1 MDSALARIPARSR
14 GQAMDWSL
22 VLISQEIESTI
33 EYGVEDGGWALLL
46 DPQQEGRALE
56 AIQLYEFENRRWP
69 WRQEVFQTGVLFD
82 WASLAWV
89 LLLCVF
95 WLADGPA
102 NLRDAG
108 LMDSAAVSRGQWWR
122 LFTAIWLHGDVAH
135 LAANATIGVVLLG
148 MAMGRYG
155 TGAGLLLAYLAGF
168 GGNVLDWLLGFGVR
182 LSLGASG
189 MVIGCLGLLAIHSFA
204 LWRQTPHSTR
214 YVVSSLLAGGMLFVL
229 FGLSPGSDVVAHAG
243 GFLTGLLLGT
253 AASAIPNLAHRGK
266 ANLLSGFAFAAL
278 VIVPWWLALRR

>member
-1 MDSALARIPARSR
+1 MAAR
-14 GQAMDWSL
+14 
-22 VLISQEIESTI
+22 
-33 EYGVEDGGWALLL
+33 
-46 DPQQEGRALE
+46 
-56 AIQLYEFENRRWP
+56 LYEFENRRWP

-148 MAMGRYG
+148 MAM
-155 TGAGLLLAYLAGF
+155 
-168 GGNVLDWLLGFGVR
+168 
-182 LSLGASG
+182 
-189 MVIGCLGLLAIHSFA
+189 
-204 LWRQTPHSTR
+204 
-214 YVVSSLLAGGMLFVL
+214 
-229 FGLSPGSDVVAHAG
+229 FGLV
-243 GFLTGLLLGT
+243 
-253 AASAIPNLAHRGK
+253 LA
-266 ANLLSGFAFAAL
+266 
-278 VIVPWWLALRR
+278 WRRKSS